1 MPVKFRIFIKIFV
14 LIFIAGLF
22 CQCSKTE
29 VEKSDE
35 DWSFVVLGD
44 QRQGYGVYGKLVK
57 YISNYEPSPKL
68 AVGLGDIMLNSGNE
82 AEWLN
87 FWRYSKP
94 LTDKM
99 PLFIV
104 RGNHEGNDPVYEQ
117 ILREQ
122 ANIPGANFYYSCC
135 SEDTYFIILDTEI
148 RGEERSIVNEQLF
161 WLANKLDSVSVE
173 PNIKNIFIFTHQPVF
188 PQGKFQD
195 SPLIN
200 AEELHELFLE
210 NNKVKA
216 IFGAHEHMFNRY
228 ERDGLTYIISG
239 GAGAILHHGYGGN
252 YYHFVKVS
260 FYQEEERI
268 NIKTIGIFNEV
279 IEEFDL

>member
-1 MPVKFRIFIKIFV
+1 MYKIFLNIFV
-14 LIFIAGLF
+14 LILIAGLF
-22 CQCSKTE
+22 CHCSKTE

-35 DWSFVVLGD
+35 DWSFVAFGD
-44 QRQGYGVYGKLVK
+44 HRQGYGVYGKLVK
-57 YISNYEPSPKL
+57 YISNYEPPPKL
-68 AVGLGDIMLNSGNE
+68 AVSLGDIMLKPGNE

-104 RGNHEGNDPVYEQ
+104 RGNHEGNDPASEQ

-122 ANIPGANFYYSCC
+122 ANIPGANFYYSYSC
-135 SEDTYFIILDTEI
+135 EDTYFVFLDTEI
-148 RGEERSIVNEQLF
+148 KGEERSIKNEQLS
-161 WLANKLDSVSVE
+161 WLVNQLDSVSQE
-173 PNIKNIFIFTHQPVF
+173 SNIKNVFLFLHQPVF

-195 SPLIN
+195 SPLNN
-200 AEELHELFLE
+200 AEELHELFKG

-216 IFGAHEHMFNRY
+216 IFAAHEHIFNRY

-260 FYQEEERI
+260 FYREEEKI

-279 IEEFDL
+279 IEDFDL